1 MFAIPTNRVR
11 AVRAAL
17 RLGSVRTRLQEQGA
31 RPSGN
36 ALEPFK
42 AFMADEARKRAQVV
56 RQSGATVD

>member
-11 AVRAAL
+11 GVLAAL
-17 RLGSVRTRLQEQGA
+17 RQGSVRARLQEQGA

-36 ALEPFK
+36 TLEPFK
-42 AFMADEARKRAQVV
+42 AFMADEARKQAQVV